1 MSLSGCISTL
11 SSDDKA
17 DRFWIDLAEP
27 AIEDFPQF
35 VVGSDQAK
43 KEEIVK
49 EKDAMEWNKLL
60 VQAAIETKLPLEEK
74 LPKDSVYKKHYIT
87 TEIEYKH
94 V

>member
-1 MSLSGCISTL
+1 
-11 SSDDKA
+11 
-17 DRFWIDLAEP
+17 
-27 AIEDFPQF
+27 
-35 VVGSDQAK
+35 
-43 KEEIVK
+43 
-49 EKDAMEWNKLL
+49 MEWNKLL